1 MKAAIVGCGT
11 IAPVHAKSL
20 QRIEGCEIA
29 GFADIKQE
37 RAREF
42 ADRYGGRAYDSLEEM
57 IL

>member
-42 ADRYGGRAYDSLEEM
+42 ADRYGDGPM
-57 IL
+57 TV